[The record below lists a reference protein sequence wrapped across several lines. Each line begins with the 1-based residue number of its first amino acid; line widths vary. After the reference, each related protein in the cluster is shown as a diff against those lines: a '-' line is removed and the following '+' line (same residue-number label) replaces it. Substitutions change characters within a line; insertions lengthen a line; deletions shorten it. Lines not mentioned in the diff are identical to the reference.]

1 MTCVWED
8 KAFRTCGW
16 IWLWCKIQRDA
27 TCRATCMVRQAPP
40 LHYDCG
46 FPLVCP
52 PSNAYA
58 PPTTT
63 TPTSSQFPN
72 VSFSTRHF
80 KPLFQSKLYQQKCV
94 FLVLYLTTQ
103 QTCEVLL
110 TFKTFD
116 RINEGTRS
124 EHPKD
129 NNKNKDKT
137 ISEISVA
144 PW

>member
-1 MTCVWED
+1 MTMMQNTKRRYLPCNVHG
-8 KAFRTCGW
+8 AAGSATALRL
-16 IWLWCKIQRDA
+16 WLSIGLPPFQRL
-27 TCRATCMVRQAPP
+27 RP
-40 LHYDCG
+40 
-46 FPLVCP
+46 
-52 PSNAYA
+52 

-80 KPLFQSKLYQQKCV
+80 KPLFQSKLYQQKCA

-144 PW
+144 PR